1 MADIVVREDMAV
13 GDAET
18 VLHLLPPAVV
28 PSATIPTLVAAVA
41 SDPRA
46 RCAFVLDPDSRLL
59 GVVDESD
66 LDRDLA
72 LLLTPESTS
81 VEQTGIRALSQA
93 ARGVHETAQHLMHPA
108 VTVRVSDRIGDAVH
122 RMRAGGEETAALIDG
137 DGRLLG
143 YLSLFEVL
151 GALLEAAGGTASW
164 VA

>member
-1 MADIVVREDMAV
+1 MAEVAVREDMAV

-18 VLHLLPPAVV
+18 VLHLLPPAVA
-28 PSATIPTLVAAVA
+28 PSATIPALVAAVA

-46 RCAFVLDPDSRLL
+46 RCVFVVDPSSRLL
-59 GVVDESD
+59 GVVDETD

-81 VEQTGIRALSQA
+81 VEQTGLRALSHA
-93 ARGVHETAQHLMHPA
+93 ARGVHETAQHLMHAA
-108 VTVRVSDRIGDAVH
+108 VTVTSGDTIGVAVH
-122 RMRAGGEETAALIDG
+122 RMRAGGEETAALVDG
-137 DGRLLG
+137 AGRLLG

-151 GALLEAAGGTASW
+151 AALLEAVGGTASW